1 MKTSSTLN
9 TRFSESLDGIQRA
22 GDFSFSGRMEIH
34 TPLMEVAGVGPIAL
48 PLLPFQARQLIA
60 IAEQAP
66 YGRGME
72 TLVDTSVRRTWQIP
86 ADGVQIQG
94 RRWAETLEAIV
105 GQVTEGLGIGQ
116 EISAELYKLLIY
128 DEGGFFL
135 NHRDTEKVNGMF
147 ATLVI
152 VLPSLHG
159 GGELIV
165 SHRNRQV
172 QLDLNCSSPSEVA
185 FAAFYADCKHEV
197 KPVTSG
203 FRLVLIYNL
212 LFPGATLPPEPPD
225 DSKEERNITTLLQE
239 WVTGKRSNE
248 DTRPEKLVYPLEH
261 AYTEAGVSFAS
272 LKGKDAARASVLR
285 TAARE
290 AECELHLALLSIEE
304 SGIADYVQ
312 EYMPRRGWRDEP
324 DLEVGEVCD
333 RRLVLKNWRDMED
346 RPVQL
351 GTLPFLDE
359 ELSPENAFDGVDPDE
374 LEFEE
379 ASGNEGPSFERLYQR
394 AALVLWPKERR
405 LAVICQGGLA
415 ITLPYLQMLTDQWI
429 EDGQDVHGP
438 QWRQAHEL
446 AGYMIS
452 SWPEKK
458 WRSWPSSEK
467 TSDETSF
474 LSLLVKLRDEKNISI
489 FLAER
494 TAQGVYSKADNP
506 AMLSAL
512 AFLDPVHALKL
523 IDLVISG
530 NARKCFGGC
539 TQLLRSAIEGLNG
552 SFRENFLAT
561 TVTLVDALPGDGDSP
576 SEPAWH
582 RPKPV
587 NPEDVVDLVLV
598 LGLLD
603 ATPSHRV
610 ADHILS
616 NPKTY
621 DLDKILVPAI
631 LELRKKPETQ
641 GMVACQRLL
650 STCLTHLRT
659 RIAEPLEPPGDWK
672 RKSKLSCQ
680 CMHCRE
686 LEQFLADPKER
697 QWAFRAAEA
706 KRKHVESTIARAGCD
721 LDFKTERRGS
731 PHTLLCTKNQTSYEN
746 RVRQRGK
753 DLEDLA
759 QMERQESA

>member
-1 MKTSSTLN
+1 MKTRSTIN
-9 TRFSESLDGIQRA
+9 AKFSELLDDIQRA
-22 GDFSFSGRMEIH
+22 GDFFFSGRMEIH

-48 PLLPFQARQLIA
+48 PLLPFQAQQLIA

-86 ADGVQIQG
+86 ADHVQIRGQ
-94 RRWAETLEAIV
+94 RWTETLEAIV
-105 GQVTEGLGIGQ
+105 GQVTAGLGIGQ
-116 EISAELYKLLIY
+116 KISSELYKLLVY
-128 DEGGFFL
+128 DEGSFFL
-135 NHRDTEKVNGMF
+135 NHRDTEKVDGMF

-165 SHRNRQV
+165 RHRNRQV
-172 QLDLNCSSPSEVA
+172 QLDLNCSSPSEVV

-197 KPVTSG
+197 KPVTLG

-212 LFPGATLPPEPPD
+212 LFPGTTVPPEPPD
-225 DSKEERNITTLLQE
+225 DSREERKITALLRE

-248 DTRPEKLVYPLEH
+248 DTWPEKLVYPLEH

-304 SGIADYVQ
+304 SGVADYVQ
-312 EYMPRRGWRDEP
+312 EYRSRRGWHEEP

-333 RRLVLKNWRDMED
+333 RNLALKNWRNTED
-346 RPVQL
+346 NPVQL

-359 ELSPENAFDGVDPDE
+359 ELSPENAFDEIDPDE

-379 ASGNEGPSFERLYQR
+379 ASGNEGPSFERLYQC
-394 AALVLWPKERR
+394 AALVLWPKEQR

-415 ITLPYLQMLTDQWI
+415 VTLPFLQMLADQWI
-429 EDGQDVHGP
+429 EGGQDVHLP

-446 AGYMIS
+446 AGHMIS
-452 SWPEKK
+452 SWPDKK
-458 WRSWPSSEK
+458 WFSWPASGK
-467 TSDETSF
+467 TTDESSF
-474 LSLLVKLRDEKNISI
+474 LSILAKLRDEKNISI
-489 FLAER
+489 FLTER
-494 TAQGVYSKADNP
+494 TAQGVYSKADNL

-530 NARKCFGGC
+530 NARRCFGGC

-552 SFRENFLAT
+552 SLRENLLAT
-561 TVTLVDALPGDGDSP
+561 TVTLVDALPGDGDPP
-576 SEPAWH
+576 SEPAWR
-582 RPKPV
+582 RPDPV
-587 NPEDVVDLVLV
+587 TPEDVADLVLA
-598 LGLLD
+598 LGLLG
-603 ATPSHRV
+603 AAPSHRA

-621 DLDKILVPAI
+621 DLDKILVPAT
-631 LELRKKPETQ
+631 LAFRKKPETQ

-650 STCLTHLRT
+650 STCLTHLKI
-659 RIAEPLEPPGDWK
+659 RIAEPLEPPNDWK
-672 RKSKLSCQ
+672 RKIILSCQ

-686 LEQFLADPKER
+686 LERFLADPKER

-706 KRKHVESTIARAGCD
+706 KRKHVESIIARAGCD

-731 PHTLLCTKNQTSYEN
+731 PHTLLCTKNQASYEN
-746 RVRQRGK
+746 RIRQRRK

-759 QMERQESA
+759 QLERRESA

>member
-185 FAAFYADCKHEV
+185 FAAFYADCEHEV

-312 EYMPRRGWRDEP
+312 EYMPRRGWRDGAMSP
-324 DLEVGEVCD
+324 TW
-333 RRLVLKNWRDMED
+333 RLVKSVTADLYSKTGETWRIGPFNLGRYPFWTRNCPRRMLSMASIPMNWSLR
-346 RPVQL
+346 RPV
-351 GTLPFLDE
+351 
-359 ELSPENAFDGVDPDE
+359 AMK
-374 LEFEE
+374 
-379 ASGNEGPSFERLYQR
+379 
-394 AALVLWPKERR
+394 VL
-405 LAVICQGGLA
+405 
-415 ITLPYLQMLTDQWI
+415 
-429 EDGQDVHGP
+429 
-438 QWRQAHEL
+438 
-446 AGYMIS
+446 
-452 SWPEKK
+452 
-458 WRSWPSSEK
+458 PSSDF
-467 TSDETSF
+467 TNVP
-474 LSLLVKLRDEKNISI
+474 LW
-489 FLAER
+489 
-494 TAQGVYSKADNP
+494 
-506 AMLSAL
+506 
-512 AFLDPVHALKL
+512 
-523 IDLVISG
+523 
-530 NARKCFGGC
+530 CFGR
-539 TQLLRSAIEGLNG
+539 RS
-552 SFRENFLAT
+552 
-561 TVTLVDALPGDGDSP
+561 
-576 SEPAWH
+576 
-582 RPKPV
+582 
-587 NPEDVVDLVLV
+587 DVW
-598 LGLLD
+598 
-603 ATPSHRV
+603 R
-610 ADHILS
+610 
-616 NPKTY
+616 
-621 DLDKILVPAI
+621 
-631 LELRKKPETQ
+631 
-641 GMVACQRLL
+641 
-650 STCLTHLRT
+650 
-659 RIAEPLEPPGDWK
+659 
-672 RKSKLSCQ
+672 
-680 CMHCRE
+680 
-686 LEQFLADPKER
+686 
-697 QWAFRAAEA
+697 
-706 KRKHVESTIARAGCD
+706 
-721 LDFKTERRGS
+721 
-731 PHTLLCTKNQTSYEN
+731 
-746 RVRQRGK
+746 
-753 DLEDLA
+753 
-759 QMERQESA
+759 